1 MTSVLVPNVIEQTSR
16 GERGS
21 DLYSRMLREH
31 IVFLG
36 TPIDD
41 MIANLI
47 CAQLLFLESENPD
60 RDINLYVNSPG
71 GDVSSVLAIYDTMQ
85 FVRNDVVTF
94 CFGQAI
100 GAPAVLVASGTKGKR
115 FALAHSRIV
124 LNQPSAGAK
133 GQASDIEIQAREIA
147 RERDTLDQIL
157 SSHSHRSLDE
167 VRSDTERELILSAAE
182 AVAWGLLDEV
192 VTSRE
197 LVANP

>member
-41 MIANLI
+41 LVANLI

-60 RDINLYVNSPG
+60 RDINLYINSPG
-71 GDVSSVLAIYDTMQ
+71 GEVSSVLAIYDTMQ

-94 CFGQAI
+94 CFGQAA
-100 GAPAVLVASGTKGKR
+100 GASAVLVASGTKGKR
-115 FALAHSRIV
+115 FALGHSRIV
-124 LNQPSAGAK
+124 LHQPSAGAS
-133 GQASDIEIQAREIA
+133 GQVSDIEIQAKEIA
-147 RERDTLDQIL
+147 REREALEAIL
-157 SSHSHRSLDE
+157 SSHTYRTLDE
-167 VRSDTERELILSAAE
+167 VRRDTQRDLVLSASE
-182 AVAWGLLDEV
+182 AVAWGVLDEV
-192 VTSRE
+192 VTSR
-197 LVANP
+197 

>member
-1 MTSVLVPNVIEQTSR
+1 VTSALVPYVIEQTSR

-41 MIANLI
+41 MIANLV

-60 RDINLYVNSPG
+60 RDINLYINSPG
-71 GDVSSVLAIYDTMQ
+71 GDVTSVLAIYDTMQ

-94 CFGQAI
+94 CFGQAA
-100 GAPAVLVASGTKGKR
+100 GASAVLAASGTKGKR

-124 LNQPSAGAK
+124 LHQPTAGAS

-147 RERDTLDQIL
+147 REREALEYIL
-157 SSHSHRSLDE
+157 SSHTYRSIDE
-167 VRSDTERELILSAAE
+167 VRRDTQRDLILSATD
-182 AVAWGLLDEV
+182 AVAWGLVDEV
-192 VTSRE
+192 VTNR
-197 LVANP
+197 